1 MIYKGSPEGTRSC
14 IALISS
20 MIPLQVVLKQKKT
33 AAAVVPAQQGWVSS
47 GKNLFLPN
55 LRFKPN

>member
-1 MIYKGSPEGTRSC
+1 MEKVDSYKDLGVTFDKK
-14 IALISS
+14 
-20 MIPLQVVLKQKKT
+20 IPS
-33 AAAVVPAQQGWVSS
+33 QQGWVSS